1 MGGFAFYGYLC
12 NTKETPMSTPSLFT
26 PADRRTQR
34 LIESLTG
41 KDRVGILVVCLGN
54 ICRSPAAEGVMQAI
68 VDSQDASDRFML
80 DSAGTGNYHIG
91 DLPDHRMR
99 VHARRRGY
107 ELTHRCRQVTEDDFD
122 DFDMIIAMDRS
133 NFENLRRLAPN
144 PEAENKIV
152 EMAAFVSKAMRC
164 YAIPDPYYE
173 GAEGFELVLD
183 LLESGCE
190 NLYNCLS
197 GKEQ

>member
-26 PADRRTQR
+26 PADRRTPR

-41 KDRVGILVVCLGN
+41 KDRVGILFVCLGN

>member
-41 KDRVGILVVCLGN
+41 KDRVGILFVCLGN

-68 VDSQDASDRFML
+68 VDSQDASDSFML

>member
-54 ICRSPAAEGVMQAI
+54 ICRSPAAEGVMQAL

>member
-41 KDRVGILVVCLGN
+41 KDRVGILFVCLGN

>member
-41 KDRVGILVVCLGN
+41 KDRVGILFVCLGN
-54 ICRSPAAEGVMQAI
+54 ICRSPAAEGVMQAL

>member
-1 MGGFAFYGYLC
+1 
-12 NTKETPMSTPSLFT
+12 MSTPQLFT
-26 PADRRTQR
+26 PADPRAQR
-34 LIESLTG
+34 LIASLAG
-41 KDRVGILVVCLGN
+41 KDKVSILFVCLGN

-68 VDSQDASDRFML
+68 VDSHDDSARFVI

-99 VHARRRGY
+99 LHARRRGY
-107 ELTHRCRQVTEDDFD
+107 ERTHRCRQVTESDFD
-122 DFDMIIAMDRS
+122 RFDLIIAMDGS
-133 NFENLRRLAPN
+133 NFANLRRLAPS
-144 PEAENKIV
+144 PEAEDKVV

-183 LLESGCE
+183 LLESGCD

-197 GKEQ
+197 TKEQ